1 MKFWGVHNDT
11 LTTELADEGFISI
24 GWDELRDLTS
34 IPGGRDGL
42 KERLTAEFPEK
53 KPQAIAGWAGI
64 LVRFRDEMQPG
75 DVVVA
80 PYKPDSTVNIG
91 VITSDYYFDERA
103 ETHAHR
109 RRVEWKRT
117 GLSRTV
123 FSQSALYEL
132 GAFLTVFRIRKHIS
146 EFRAALEATAVT
158 TAPMAEDQSAVID
171 AVDRVIEQD
180 LEDDSPDDPRASRIE
195 RHTRDYVLNAIHRSL
210 SHAQFEEFTADLL
223 RTLGYQARVTAYSQ
237 DGGVD
242 VIAHKDPLGVEPP
255 LIKVQCKHMTSAVSA
270 PEVQQLAGTL
280 GQNDLGL
287 FVTLGGYTRDA
298 MNIERQRSGL
308 RLLTGEDIVTMTLEN
323 YDRLPQRWR
332 SIVPLT
338 TLLVV
343 SDTAD
348 DH

>member
-1 MKFWGVHNDT
+1 MNFWGVHNDT
-11 LTTELADEGFISI
+11 LTTELVDDGFISI
-24 GWDELRDLTS
+24 GWDELRDLTT
-34 IPGGRDGL
+34 IPGGREGL
-42 KERLTAEFPEK
+42 KERLTQEFPDN
-53 KPQAIAGWAGI
+53 KPQAIASWAGTLI
-64 LVRFRDEMQPG
+64 RFRDEMQTG

-80 PYKPDSTVNIG
+80 PYRPDSTVNIG
-91 VITSDYYFDERA
+91 VITSDYYYEAGA
-103 ETHAHR
+103 ETQPHR
-109 RRVEWKRT
+109 RRVEWKRL

-132 GAFLTVFRIRKHIS
+132 GSLLTVFRVRKHVS
-146 EFRAALEATAVT
+146 EFRAALEATHLTNAPIDNEQIAV
-158 TAPMAEDQSAVID
+158 SD

-180 LEDDSPDDPRASRIE
+180 LEDDSPDEPRASRIE
-195 RHTRDYVLNAIHRSL
+195 RHTRDYVLNAIHRSIT
-210 SHAQFEEFTADLL
+210 HAQFEEFTADLL

-255 LIKVQCKHMTSAVSA
+255 LIKVQCKHITSSVSA

-332 SIVPLT
+332 SVIPLT

-343 SDTAD
+343 ADTAE
-348 DH
+348 